1 MSAVAPETLMAA
13 GYAVFL
19 TAAAL
24 GLDLLARNSHRRAQT
39 YRTAGFAYHSSID
52 AWECPEGERLH
63 RVEVDPHLRLI
74 RYRARAHVCNGC
86 RLKEACTDS
95 DEGRQ
100 ISRAIDSWP
109 HSEAGRFHR
118 VIALVMVG
126 LAFLV
131 LAAGAALNHG
141 AGDLF
146 ALGVALLVSAVAGL
160 FLLSDF
166 RETRSGFPWP
176 EGQLSGDAPSVRPF
190 EHSVHPTR

>member
-1 MSAVAPETLMAA
+1 
-13 GYAVFL
+13 
-19 TAAAL
+19 
-24 GLDLLARNSHRRAQT
+24 
-39 YRTAGFAYHSSID
+39 
-52 AWECPEGERLH
+52 
-63 RVEVDPHLRLI
+63 
-74 RYRARAHVCNGC
+74 
-86 RLKEACTDS
+86 
-95 DEGRQ
+95 
-100 ISRAIDSWP
+100 
-109 HSEAGRFHR
+109 
-118 VIALVMVG
+118 MVG

-146 ALGVALLVSAVAGL
+146 ALGVALLVSAVTGL

>member
-24 GLDLLARNSHRRAQT
+24 ALDLLARHSHRRARA
-39 YRTAGFAYHSSID
+39 YRTAGFDYHAATD
-52 AWECPEGERLH
+52 AWVCPEGERLH
-63 RVEVDPHLRLI
+63 RAEVDPHLRLV
-74 RYRARAHVCNGC
+74 RYRARAHVCNRC
-86 RLKEACTDS
+86 RLKDACTDS
-95 DEGRQ
+95 DQGRE
-100 ISRAIDSWP
+100 ISRPIDPWP

-118 VIALVMVG
+118 MIALVMVG
-126 LAFLV
+126 LGLLV

-141 AGDLF
+141 GGDLLVLSA
-146 ALGVALLVSAVAGL
+146 ALIVTVSTAM

-176 EGQLSGDAPSVRPF
+176 EGQLSGDPPPGRRFEPSAPKP
-190 EHSVHPTR
+190 